1 MFFYLSKIVWF
12 FLTPSN
18 LLMMIVAIG
27 LLAAALTRLRR
38 TGLSLA
44 IAGTAGLFV
53 IGFSPLASWLMNPLE
68 TRFPI
73 YQHDGQPVHGVIIL
87 GGSLIPDTT
96 MQIGQPEINEAGDR
110 ILAAVELSR
119 LYPEAPILLTGG
131 TGRLIAESHSEA
143 EATAF
148 ALERLGVP
156 RERMIIED
164 RSRNTKENAAFS
176 FAIASPAP
184 GERWLLVT
192 SAWHMPRSVG
202 VFRQAGFEV
211 VAYPVDFRT
220 VASRNMT
227 VPFYAASE
235 GMRRMDVAVREWVG
249 LVAYYATGR
258 TDALLPGPR

>member
-18 LLMMIVAIG
+18 LLMMLVAVG

-38 TGLSLA
+38 VGLGLA
-44 IAGTAGLFV
+44 ITGTVGLFIV
-53 IGFSPLASWLMNPLE
+53 GFSPLASWLMNPLE

-73 YQHDGQPVHGVIIL
+73 YQHEGEPVHGVIIL

-96 MQIGQPEINEAGDR
+96 IRLGQPEINEAGDR
-110 ILAAVELSR
+110 ILAALALSR
-119 LYPEAPILLTGG
+119 LYPDAPILLTGG

-148 ALERLGVP
+148 ALERLGIP
-156 RERMIIED
+156 RERLIIED
-164 RSRNTKENAAFS
+164 RSRNTKENATFS
-176 FAIASPAP
+176 YAMAEPAP

-211 VAYPVDFRT
+211 VAYPVDFRA

-227 VPFYAASE
+227 IPFDAASR